1 MGTTEAEYKLVYEGA
16 VDDSAD
22 TLRKVKGVLIADLEL
37 SIPEV
42 QTVLATVP
50 AVLKTTKSEDELT
63 NLKNKLAAAGAK
75 VLIVKPVNESADD
88 DGGFEAI
95 FELNEEDLGIKPR
108 IEKGDGGVINIAE
121 STESL
126 DEILGA
132 MNIPKGESVPEESE
146 LDLTTIASE
155 QNQQAST
162 DVKEQPPLF
171 EFATAAE
178 PIVKEAQAEAKSA
191 LLELNSALQIA
202 DEPASQVASIA
213 NPPTIEEPEA
223 DLSIKLDEP
232 VKPTPPRE
240 VSPAQTIAPVP
251 TEKPSPGKLAEKVF
265 PKSEPPKKS
274 EAKAAMVPEATPRAG
289 AESELVRESQAI
301 PAEKHRGILGK
312 LKVSPSLD
320 LLLPILIGL
329 VILWVGNSLYM
340 SSNKPQGDEELIRS
354 LERLV
359 SSDTKAE
366 KEERPVS
373 GDKTFTGSSSTEFE
387 TATASITL
395 NADKLK
401 NINLEIVTPEPPR
414 LTAQQ
419 LVRNEVRAPWAR
431 KIETRGLE
439 VEQKPDGSFTVE
451 GVAKL
456 YVSYKGEMLRAIGTL
471 EASGKVDTVDHRVV
485 LSITVKVGEPD
496 VVDRTNIVVDPSGKI
511 RFYSSSRIV
520 VATRE
525 VR

>member
-1 MGTTEAEYKLVYEGA
+1 MGSTEAEFKLVYEGA

-42 QTVLATVP
+42 QNILSAVP

-63 NLKNKLAAAGAK
+63 GLKNKLAAAGAR
-75 VLIVKPVNESADD
+75 VLIVKPAGEAPDS

-95 FELNEEDLGIKPR
+95 FELDEEDLGIKPR

-132 MNIPKGESVPEESE
+132 MNIPKGEPPPDELAINIEPSPKSAAGPE
-146 LDLTTIASE
+146 
-155 QNQQAST
+155 Q
-162 DVKEQPPLF
+162 DVKSQAPLF

-178 PIVKEAQAEAKSA
+178 PVVKEAQEDAKTA
-191 LLELNSALQIA
+191 LMELNSALELSVE
-202 DEPASQVASIA
+202 EPDTKAESIPV
-213 NPPTIEEPEA
+213 PPTVSEPEP

-232 VKPTPPRE
+232 VKPAPIKEVAPPPQP
-240 VSPAQTIAPVP
+240 PAPPQ
-251 TEKPSPGKLAEKVF
+251 EKPSPGKLAEKVF
-265 PKSEPPKKS
+265 PKSAPVVKVEAKS
-274 EAKAAMVPEATPRAG
+274 EPKTPLPPEAEPTRD
-289 AESELVRESQAI
+289 SQMVKVEGRSIFA
-301 PAEKHRGILGK
+301 K
-312 LKVSPSLD
+312 LRVSPSLD

-340 SSNKPQGDEELIRS
+340 SSNKSQGDEELIKS

-359 SSDTKAE
+359 ATDSKPD
-366 KEERPVS
+366 KEEKLVN
-373 GDKTFTGSSSTEFE
+373 GDKTFTGSSSTDFE

-395 NADKLK
+395 NSDKLK
-401 NINLEIVTPEPPR
+401 AINIEITTPEPPR

-431 KIETRGLE
+431 KIEIRGLS
-439 VEQKPDGSFTVE
+439 VEQKPDGSFSAE
-451 GVAKL
+451 GVAKI

-471 EASGKVDTVDHRVV
+471 EASGKVDTVDSRVI
-485 LSITVKVGEPD
+485 LNITVKVGEPD
-496 VVDRTNIVVDPSGKI
+496 ILDRTNIVVDSSGKI